1 MVNPEK
7 VTPPNRTIAR
17 SRFTWLAYILLAVY
31 GYLLNILGPITPYLH
46 NEFKL
51 SYAVSSLHFSAFAAG
66 ILVVG
71 LAGHL
76 AIRQVGR
83 RQALAIGAI
92 GQALGALLL
101 AVGRV
106 PVVTV
111 GASFLMGCIGSLI
124 LAVVPPVLS
133 EEHGELRAV
142 AISEANVLAS
152 LTSATAPLLVGWL
165 AGAAAGWRLAL
176 IPAAGISLLIG
187 ILLLRS
193 GQTRS
198 SNHPVAVG
206 TRLPLQFW
214 FYWFTLVLAVAVEF
228 CMIFWC
234 ADYLEIELNIPRSDA
249 VKAVSLFLGG
259 MIIGRWIGSRI
270 LQAQPARRVIL
281 VSNLLAMGGF
291 LLFWTARQPIAGLT
305 GLALTGLGVA
315 SLYPAILAT
324 AIGAAPMDESRAG
337 ARTTLASGT
346 AILLLPLVLG
356 RFADLAG
363 LRISYLVVAVILV
376 LLFVLMLI
384 SAGFSKAGIGR

>member
-1 MVNPEK
+1 M
-7 VTPPNRTIAR
+7 
-17 SRFTWLAYILLAVY
+17 
-31 GYLLNILGPITPYLH
+31 
-46 NEFKL
+46 
-51 SYAVSSLHFSAFAAG
+51 
-66 ILVVG
+66 
-71 LAGHL
+71 
-76 AIRQVGR
+76 
-83 RQALAIGAI
+83 
-92 GQALGALLL
+92 
-101 AVGRV
+101 
-106 PVVTV
+106 
-111 GASFLMGCIGSLI
+111 
-124 LAVVPPVLS
+124 PPVLS

-363 LRISYLVVAVILV
+363 LRIAYIVVAVLLV

-384 SAGFSKAGIGR
+384 SAGFSKAGSGR